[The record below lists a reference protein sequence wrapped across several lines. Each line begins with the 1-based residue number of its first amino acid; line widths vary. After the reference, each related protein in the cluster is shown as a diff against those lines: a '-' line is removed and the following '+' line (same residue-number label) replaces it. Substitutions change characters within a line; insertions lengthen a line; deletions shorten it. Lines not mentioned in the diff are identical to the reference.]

1 MADSN
6 FRKSAIKIFSKLV
19 SEDVI
24 RRKFKQNA
32 CNLCR
37 VEFHDEKAAWKH
49 YYGNLHGDRMKSLPR
64 MERAPEFWV
73 MILKSLE
80 AFDPKLI
87 SKTELIDFMVDRF
100 DVRENFSMACINDK
114 VDTNMEEMI
123 IHFQTVKKTGNKLG
137 LKQRGRL
144 ELQNINGKR
153 FLEHENRYPV
163 RAERSTNGRKRSGDE
178 MNQEQGYKRKRH
190 EDEIIRERSSSR
202 ESSHKVHKQR
212 SFRKTPSPNPCSVQ
226 YPNLLQ
232 EQHQQLQTPQQQQ
245 NLQVPQQPAPTRP
258 IIILPPN
265 LNLSSLPTNLLSSL
279 GPALS
284 QMLTPHQLQS
294 HSLRFP
300 YSQFSNQ
307 QVQHQQHIQ
316 ATFPS
321 NTPSQLQPS
330 SPPTATT
337 STSPTTKPVSP
348 RSHYKM
354 FLQQQHLMEEPQS
367 ARI

>member
-1 MADSN
+1 
-6 FRKSAIKIFSKLV
+6 
-19 SEDVI
+19 
-24 RRKFKQNA
+24 
-32 CNLCR
+32 
-37 VEFHDEKAAWKH
+37 
-49 YYGNLHGDRMKSLPR
+49 
-64 MERAPEFWV
+64 
-73 MILKSLE
+73 
-80 AFDPKLI
+80 
-87 SKTELIDFMVDRF
+87 
-100 DVRENFSMACINDK
+100 
-114 VDTNMEEMI
+114 
-123 IHFQTVKKTGNKLG
+123 
-137 LKQRGRL
+137 
-144 ELQNINGKR
+144 
-153 FLEHENRYPV
+153 
-163 RAERSTNGRKRSGDE
+163 

-212 SFRKTPSPNPCSVQ
+212 SFRKTPSPSPSSVQ
-226 YPNLLQ
+226 YPNLMQ

-284 QMLTPHQLQS
+284 QILTPQQLQS

-307 QVQHQQHIQ
+307 QHIQ
-316 ATFPS
+316 ATIPS

-330 SPPTATT
+330 SPLTATT

-354 FLQQQHLMEEPQS
+354 FLQHQHLMEEP
-367 ARI
+367 